1 MKDWE
6 KDLIG
11 RMIFALIAGTSVGIG
26 RMIFALI
33 AGTSVGVIIILVARA
48 AKYLFG

>member
-1 MKDWE
+1 MKNWE

-11 RMIFALIAGTSVGIG
+11 RMIFALI
-26 RMIFALI
+26 L
-33 AGTSVGVIIILVARA
+33 GTSVGVIMILVTKA

>member
-11 RMIFALIAGTSVGIG
+11 RMIFALIAGTSI
-26 RMIFALI
+26 
-33 AGTSVGVIIILVARA
+33 GVIIILVARA